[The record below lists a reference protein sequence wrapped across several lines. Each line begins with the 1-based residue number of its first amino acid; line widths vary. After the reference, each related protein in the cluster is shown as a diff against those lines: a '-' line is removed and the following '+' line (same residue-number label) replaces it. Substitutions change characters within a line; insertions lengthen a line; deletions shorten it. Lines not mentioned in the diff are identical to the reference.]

1 MAFDQ
6 AVAGFCRAASKKLAR
21 GSRRNLGKIDVTVFC
36 RHCIAHPQLRWDS
49 AGLCLSSR
57 WTVQVVSPMNGEV
70 KEVRMTSR
78 FQVFALL
85 LWLAAGTAP
94 AAAAETLRISA
105 QSTGTFAWQLDVI
118 RRHGLAEDAGLDLK
132 ISESA
137 SPDAGKLAL
146 NSGSVDLAVVDWL
159 WVARARALGAKWL
172 FYPYSSAAGA
182 VMVKGDS
189 PVREIKDLKDRVL
202 GIAGGPLDKSWL
214 IVQAAA
220 IRQGIDLKRAAKLEY
235 GAPPLISQKLQQGE
249 TEASLNFW
257 NFCASLETRG
267 YRRILDVRDAEAALG
282 LHQPL
287 ALIGYVFSEQFAA
300 NHKSTIDRFIAAA
313 QKANDIML
321 RSDTEWEAL
330 RPLMNAED
338 DRTFK
343 AYRDRTREG
352 IPQRPVAAEEE
363 DARTLFRALAN
374 IGGAPL
380 VGPSQEL
387 DQALY
392 YKPTP
397 AAETEHCCRELI
409 R

>member
-1 MAFDQ
+1 LNSAGSFSGEGEMRRTSQFQ
-6 AVAGFCRAASKKLAR
+6 IFVALCLVIGSAPAR
-21 GSRRNLGKIDVTVFC
+21 GAD
-36 RHCIAHPQLRWDS
+36 
-49 AGLCLSSR
+49 
-57 WTVQVVSPMNGEV
+57 
-70 KEVRMTSR
+70 
-78 FQVFALL
+78 
-85 LWLAAGTAP
+85 
-94 AAAAETLRISA
+94 TLRISA

-146 NSGSVDLAVVDWL
+146 NSGTVDLAVVDWL

-182 VMVKGDS
+182 IMVKGDS
-189 PVREIKDLKDRVL
+189 PVREIGDLKDRVL

-220 IRQGIDLKRAAKLEY
+220 IRQGIDLKRVAKLEY

-249 TEASLNFW
+249 AEASLNFW
-257 NFCASLETRG
+257 NFCASLETKG
-267 YRRILDVRDAEAALG
+267 YRRILEVRDAEAALG
-282 LHQPL
+282 LNQPV
-287 ALIGYVFSEQFAA
+287 ALIGYVFSEQFVA
-300 NHKSTIDRFIAAA
+300 NHKSTIDRFIAVA
-313 QKANDIML
+313 QKADDIML
-321 RSDTEWEAL
+321 RSDDEWEAL

-352 IPQRPVAAEEE
+352 MLQRSIAAEAA
-363 DARTLFRALAN
+363 DARTLFRALAT
-374 IGGAPL
+374 IGGAGL

-387 DQALY
+387 DQGLY
-392 YKPTP
+392 YQP
-397 AAETEHCCRELI
+397 APPAEMEHCCQEFTR
-409 R
+409 

>member
-1 MAFDQ
+1 VNGDVRATSLFQ
-6 AVAGFCRAASKKLAR
+6 IFVA
-21 GSRRNLGKIDVTVFC
+21 
-36 RHCIAHPQLRWDS
+36 
-49 AGLCLSSR
+49 LCL
-57 WTVQVVSPMNGEV
+57 
-70 KEVRMTSR
+70 
-78 FQVFALL
+78 
-85 LWLAAGTAP
+85 AGSVP
-94 AAAAETLRISA
+94 ARATDILRIGL
-105 QSTGTFAWQLDVI
+105 QTTGTFAWQLDVI

-132 ISESA
+132 ISEFA

-159 WVARARALGAKWL
+159 WAARARALGAKWL

-182 VMVKGDS
+182 IMVKDDS
-189 PVREIKDLKDRVL
+189 PIRGIKDIKGRVL

-249 TEASLNFW
+249 AEASLNFW

-267 YRRILDVRDAEAALG
+267 YRRIFDVRDAEAALG
-282 LHQPL
+282 LHQPV

-300 NHKSTIDRFIAAA
+300 THESAIGRFIAAA
-313 QKANDIML
+313 QQANDIML
-321 RSDTEWEAL
+321 RSDEEWDAL
-330 RPLMNAED
+330 RPLMNADD

-352 IPQRPVAAEEE
+352 MPQRPIAADEA

-374 IGGAPL
+374 IGGADL
-380 VGPSQEL
+380 VGPSREL
-387 DQALY
+387 DRGLY
-392 YKPTP
+392 YQP
-397 AAETEHCCRELI
+397 ARAEMQRCCREYI